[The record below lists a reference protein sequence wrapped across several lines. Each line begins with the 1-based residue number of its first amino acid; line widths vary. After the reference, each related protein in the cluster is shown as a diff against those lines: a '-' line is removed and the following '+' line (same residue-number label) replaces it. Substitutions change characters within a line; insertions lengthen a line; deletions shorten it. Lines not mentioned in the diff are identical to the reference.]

1 MNFLEKHLQLFLLF
15 YLLIGGFSF
24 YLMGATIDII
34 FVPTVDQPDGF
45 CEEWTERAFRWHR
58 AQDCIKFKNRTAE
71 LKYKHNKRMEKRS
84 SQKVLFL
91 FLLASGL
98 TYLLMVLRPT
108 LFFDRGDYLS
118 YATGMIATSILLG
131 VVIGFMIPIICQ
143 ALLPP
148 PTEWLPQEFL
158 EIRRARVE
166 LILNEITERIQL
178 VSQEGSRP

>member
-15 YLLIGGFSF
+15 YLLVGGFSF
-24 YLMGATIDII
+24 YLLGATIDTI
-34 FVPTVDQPDGF
+34 FVPTIDQPDGF
-45 CEEWTERAFRWHR
+45 CEEWTERAFRWYR
-58 AQDCIKFKNRTAE
+58 AQDCIKFKNRVEE

-84 SQKVLFL
+84 SRKVLLL
-91 FLLASGL
+91 FLLASGV

-108 LFFDRGDYLS
+108 LFFDRGDYLR
-118 YATGMIATSILLG
+118 YTTGMIAAAVLLG

-148 PTEWLPQEFL
+148 PAEWFPQEFM

-166 LILNEITERIQL
+166 LILNEITEKIQL
-178 VSQEGSRP
+178 VSQEGKGP